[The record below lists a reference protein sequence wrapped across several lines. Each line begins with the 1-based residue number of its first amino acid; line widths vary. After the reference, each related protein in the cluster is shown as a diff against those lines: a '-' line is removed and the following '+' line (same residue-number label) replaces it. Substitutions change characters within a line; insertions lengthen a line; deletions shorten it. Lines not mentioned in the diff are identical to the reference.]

1 MITTADILALPA
13 IHEWELLAG
22 APDALQRRVINLGIM
37 DAAVGKDAYADY
49 VPGEFILSNMGF
61 ARDDADLAERSL
73 ATMVSRDLAAVA
85 VRNVHEL
92 PISQRVL
99 DASNAS
105 GTPLFLYRGEYYEQV
120 IFQGMKLLE
129 RDCADADIAHLIDG
143 LLRNRTPEQTR
154 QVFYEALR
162 ATGATIQCAVLQ
174 PTAADEASLYAQIDD
189 LVSVTDQIRR
199 TWERVETASVFRYH
213 DCAIMV
219 ITYNRPPAA
228 FQMESDSEFIQL
240 LRPYGRIVCGIS
252 EEVPLGQGDL
262 AVREAF
268 GALGAARAQGD
279 TLTGD
284 TSPGRNRTVLRW
296 ADMRVGAFRDAAA
309 QDRLITST
317 CQLYQQMLANHD
329 EQHGSDLLATARAL
343 ADTVGDVRAAAET
356 LFQHPNTV
364 RYRLRKLKV
373 IFNMEDATD
382 RELTRF
388 LMLVFLT

>member
-37 DAAVGKDAYADY
+37 DAPVGKDAYADY
-49 VPGEFILSNMGF
+49 VPEEFILSNMGF

-85 VRNVHEL
+85 VRNVHDL

-129 RDCADADIAHLIDG
+129 RDRVDADIAHLIDG
-143 LLRNRTPEQTR
+143 LLHNRTPEQIR
-154 QVFYEALR
+154 QVFYEALH
-162 ATGATIQCAVLQ
+162 ATGATIQCAVLH
-174 PTAADEASLYAQIDD
+174 PLAEDEASLYAQIDE
-189 LVSVTDQIRR
+189 LTSVTDQIER
-199 TWERVETASVFRYH
+199 TWERVETAGVFRYH
-213 DCAIMV
+213 GCAIMV

-268 GALGAARAQGD
+268 GALKAAEAASAGA
-279 TLTGD
+279 
-284 TSPGRNRTVLRW
+284 SNSRTVLRW
-296 ADMRVGAFRDAAA
+296 ADMREGAFRNAAA
-309 QDRLITST
+309 QDRLLTST

-329 EQHGSDLLATARAL
+329 QQHGSDLLATARAI
-343 ADTVGDVRAAAET
+343 ADAAGDVRAAAEA

-364 RYRLRKLKV
+364 RYRLRKLKA
-373 IFNMEDATD
+373 IFNMEEATD
-382 RELTRF
+382 RDLARF
-388 LMLVFLT
+388 LMLVFLA